1 MGEPRF
7 YCEKCQRMFV
17 PWPGRI
23 KCGECGALATRKQ
36 VRFLIILNARIE
48 NVGKCQS
55 CMVSK
60 LRIVCKQLVRVP
72 VRFTPELPGLLAG
85 RQEPTLT
92 AGHHMVPPPTWG
104 QALVAATLHRE
115 TAAMKA
121 RLAKKRLELA
131 KKRQREGQRMAE
143 EQAEEAAGAGV
154 RESKSCVVC

>member
-48 NVGKCQS
+48 NVGKYMS

-60 LRIVCKQLVRVP
+60 VRIIWKQTVVP
-72 VRFTPELPGLLAG
+72 AG
-85 RQEPTLT
+85 
-92 AGHHMVPPPTWG
+92 
-104 QALVAATLHRE
+104 
-115 TAAMKA
+115 
-121 RLAKKRLELA
+121 
-131 KKRQREGQRMAE
+131 
-143 EQAEEAAGAGV
+143 EAAAVVATVSTRYLPSERAGGGGNMQLFV
-154 RESKSCVVC
+154 PLPPQSPHGTQVPFNAFSTAL